1 MKNTRTK
8 LVMLLAI
15 FGVAF
20 ITLNFL
26 PGFHKSEIYI
36 VSNNEV
42 NEWLIKP
49 DGSNIPVDELFAIP
63 PPTMPLHSEMVPNGD
78 FLVTFFN
85 KDNEEIISYSV
96 YADEFV
102 RKNSI
107 NIPEKA
113 KKFSVKKVNGN
124 KAHIDAIISEDG
136 NLKSLN
142 LNHDSQ
148 KKISAYDGD
157 LINMNENSIEF
168 QIENSPETL
177 DLFGRIEG
185 ELMENP
191 FFYPETNSVL
201 DKIDETASFYPYTP
215 KSFNAV
221 KDFDEKSCYK
231 KFFSV
236 PATGHPLGYTYIWAW
251 NDKENLY
258 VKLDITCDNTNDSDG
273 DYATLYVKN
282 QSDVNSYRISA
293 TESDYGQTVFTYTDK
308 VKYAHKVYDF
318 VIPVAEID
326 DIKNT
331 ELAFNFY
338 GTVGQGST
346 EIFNIGSITN
356 TTAEITFVSGD
367 PGGLMA
373 ITGLVWNTT
382 GNPTIS
388 MNDGSTQQSLPQGG
402 NLYVTTITNLTPGQH
417 YYIRSYIDYQAIFKF
432 NTSYST
438 ELEFTTTGGTP
449 TPLSNWP
456 LIIGGILLITAGVLA
471 YRKKRTA

>member
-1 MKNTRTK
+1 
-8 LVMLLAI
+8 MLLAI
-15 FGVAF
+15 FGVAL

-49 DGSNIPVDELFAIP
+49 DGSNIAVDELFAVP
-63 PPTMPLHSEMVPNGD
+63 PPTMPLHSEMIPNGN
-78 FLVTFFN
+78 FLVTFFDGDR
-85 KDNEEIISYSV
+85 KEIISYSV

-102 RKNSI
+102 RKNTI

-113 KKFSVKKVNGN
+113 KRLTVKKDNGN

-136 NLKSLN
+136 NLKTLN

-157 LINMNENSIEF
+157 LINLNENSIEF

-185 ELMENP
+185 KLMENP
-191 FFYPETNSVL
+191 FFYPESNSIL
-201 DKIDETASFYPYTP
+201 DKINETASFYPYTP

-282 QSDVNSYRISA
+282 QSGVNSYRISA

-331 ELAFNFY
+331 GLAFNFY
-338 GTVGQGST
+338 GTVGQGIT
-346 EIFNIGSITN
+346 EIFNIASITN

-367 PGGLMA
+367 PVAQTA

-388 MNDGSTQQSLPQGG
+388 MNDGSTQQPHPQG
-402 NLYVTTITNLTPGQH
+402 NLYISTITNLTPGQH

-432 NTSYST
+432 NTAYST
-438 ELEFTTTGGTP
+438 EFEFTTTGGTP